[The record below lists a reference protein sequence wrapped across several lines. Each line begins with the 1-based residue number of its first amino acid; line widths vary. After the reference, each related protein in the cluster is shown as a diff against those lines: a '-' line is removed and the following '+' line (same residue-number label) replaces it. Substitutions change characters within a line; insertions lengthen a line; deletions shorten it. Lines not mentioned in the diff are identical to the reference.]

1 MCFLSEEVLSLFLF
15 FLYKLPIKRENV
27 KRSGKNVSLFTRV
40 KVKGG
45 GTHRGMAAI
54 NKIQQRGGLVPFFQ
68 FLRQCSSRCTLDVL
82 ELQDQDGFEFRDPP
96 AFVSRVL
103 GLKVCATSAQL
114 LLLSFRQGFVL
125 L

>member
-40 KVKGG
+40 KVNGG

-54 NKIQQRGGLVPFFQ
+54 NKIQQRGGLVPFFLWLVSFQ
-68 FLRQCSSRCTLDVL
+68 FLRQCSSRCPWMSLN
-82 ELQDQDGFEFRDPP
+82 FRIRMALNSEIHLP
-96 AFVSRVL
+96 
-103 GLKVCATSAQL
+103 
-114 LLLSFRQGFVL
+114 LSTECRD
-125 L
+125 